1 MKKYGNTMSK
11 INAKFLLAIFTLFV
25 TASAHAV
32 VFLSATYAAPPEA
45 GQYWN
50 PQEPGNG
57 YGIDIDRNGA
67 VFVQWFTYRVDGV
80 PVWYTMSGTIER
92 AGPQK
97 IGSSGTFN
105 GVIPS
110 CIGVPFSDRCLGD
123 KIRFLKTGVLAR
135 VTSPVYAVVNGACPT
150 CPPRFPDVSQSPLG
164 PATIEWVG
172 SRAAVLTFQGRSVS
186 IQRQDIATPASA
198 LVANIDF
205 KGVSADLAGGP
216 GIPTAVS
223 FLPFT
228 ARFSRDTRITNVSS
242 DNFNGVPL
250 FDLSALNLNVATTP
264 LFLGNVV
271 FAPPNGFLGTINT
284 NVIAID
290 EKNNRAYLLKG
301 RMQQAADFIGT
312 DFKVSEY
319 GELFI
324 YGDRLISWLQRR
336 QFNQELGI
344 PHSTEEWKFER
355 PLRASD
361 SIVRD

>member
-1 MKKYGNTMSK
+1 MSK
-11 INAKFLLAIFTLFV
+11 INIKFLLAIFTLFV
-25 TASAHAV
+25 IASAHAEV
-32 VFLSATYAAPPEA
+32 LLSASFAAPPDA

-57 YGIDIDRNGA
+57 YGIDIDSNGN
-67 VFVQWFTYRVDGV
+67 VFVQWFTYRNDGV
-80 PVWYTMSGTIER
+80 PVWYTMSGTLER
-92 AGPQK
+92 AGPQT

-135 VTSPVYAVVNGACPT
+135 VSSPVYAVVNGACPT

-164 PATIEWVG
+164 PATIEWFG

-186 IQRQDIATPASA
+186 IQRQDIATPTSA

-205 KGVSADLAGGP
+205 KGVIAKPASIGGGDYFYP
-216 GIPTAVS
+216 I
-223 FLPFT
+223 T

-242 DNFNGVPL
+242 ATINGVPS
-250 FDLSALNLNVATTP
+250 FDLSALNLNVPTTT

-271 FAPPNGFLGTINT
+271 FLPPGGALT
-284 NVIAID
+284 NIETRVIAID
-290 EKNNRAYLLKG
+290 EKNNRAYLLLG
-301 RMQQAADFIGT
+301 RTQQASDFIGT
-312 DFKVSEY
+312 DFIVTSY

-324 YGDRLISWLQRR
+324 YGDRLICWQRR
-336 QFNQELGI
+336 QFIQESGVPLAV
-344 PHSTEEWKFER
+344 EDWKFER

-361 SIVRD
+361 SIIRD

>member
-1 MKKYGNTMSK
+1 MSK
-11 INAKFLLAIFTLFV
+11 IKSKFLLAIFTLFV
-25 TASAHAV
+25 TASAHAL
-32 VFLSATYAAPPEA
+32 VFLSATCAVSPDP

-57 YGIDIDRNGA
+57 YGIDIDSNGS
-67 VFVQWFTYRVDGV
+67 VFVQWLTYRTDGV

-92 AGPQK
+92 AGPQT
-97 IGSSGTFN
+97 IGSSGSFN
-105 GVIPS
+105 GVVPS
-110 CIGVPFSDRCLGD
+110 CIGVPFGDRCLGD

-172 SRAAVLTFQGRSVS
+172 SRAAVLTFQGRSIP
-186 IQRQDIATPASA
+186 IQRQDIATPTSA

-205 KGVSADLAGGP
+205 KGVSADLAGGA

-223 FLPFT
+223 FAPFT

-271 FAPPNGFLGTINT
+271 FASPYLAFNNT
-284 NVIAID
+284 TKVIAID
-290 EKNNRAYLLKG
+290 EKNNRAYFLKG
-301 RMQQAADFIGT
+301 RTQPAADFVGT

-324 YGDRLISWLQRR
+324 YGDRLISWQQRR

-344 PHSTEEWKFER
+344 PLSTEEWKFER